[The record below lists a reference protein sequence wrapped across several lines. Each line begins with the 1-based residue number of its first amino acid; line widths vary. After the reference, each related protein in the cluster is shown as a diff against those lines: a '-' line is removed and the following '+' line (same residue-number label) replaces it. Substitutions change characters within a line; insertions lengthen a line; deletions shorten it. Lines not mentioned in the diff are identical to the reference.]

1 MAADGKRD
9 YYEVLGLAREA
20 SKDEI
25 RVAYR
30 KLARQYHP
38 DVSKESDAES
48 RFKEINEAYQILSDD
63 EKRSLYDRYGHAGVS
78 QGDMGG
84 GFEGFGF
91 GGLGDIFEEF
101 FGTGTRAGA
110 RQGPRRGADL
120 RYDLEISFEEA
131 VFGCQREIQINRLEV
146 CPTCRGSGAEPGTS
160 PMRCPDCRGTGQIRR
175 AQQSIFGSFVNVT
188 TCPRCSGAGEVVTTP
203 CHTCHGEQRVE
214 HARKLSVDIP
224 AGVDDDT
231 RIRLS
236 AEGEAGGRG
245 GPAGNLYVVL
255 HVKPHPFFRRREY
268 DILLNLNINIAQA
281 ALGGEITVDT
291 LDGKE
296 KLTISAGTQPG
307 SIFRLKGK
315 GVPRLQASGR
325 GDQII
330 ILNVSV
336 PTSLD
341 ANQKHLLAELGKT
354 LGGEATL
361 QDEKGFFDRFKE
373 ALGL

>member
-9 YYEVLGLAREA
+9 YYEVLGLSREA

-25 RVAYR
+25 RTAYR

-38 DVSKESDAES
+38 DVSREADAES
-48 RFKEINEAYQILSDD
+48 RFKEINEAYQVLSDD
-63 EKRSLYDRYGHAGVS
+63 EKRSLYDRFGHAGVS

-84 GFEGFGF
+84 YEGFGF

-101 FGTGTRAGA
+101 FGAGARTGA

-120 RYDLEISFEEA
+120 RFDLEISFEEA
-131 VFGCQREIQINRLEV
+131 VFGCQHDIQINRLEM
-146 CPTCRGSGAEPGTS
+146 CPTCRGSGAEPGTT

-188 TCPRCSGAGEVVTTP
+188 ACPRCSGSGEVVTTP

-214 HARKLSVDIP
+214 HTLKLSVDIP

-236 AEGEAGGRG
+236 GEGEAGTRG

-268 DILLNLNINIAQA
+268 DILLNMNINIAQA
-281 ALGGEITVDT
+281 ALGGDILVDT
-291 LDGKE
+291 LEGKE
-296 KLTISAGTQPG
+296 KLTVPPGTQPG
-307 SIFRLKGK
+307 TIFRLKGK

-325 GDQII
+325 GDEII
-330 ILNVSV
+330 VLSVAV
-336 PTSLD
+336 PTNLD
-341 ANQKHLLAELGKT
+341 ANQKQLLAELGKT
-354 LGGEATL
+354 LGSEVNEP
-361 QDEKGFFDRFKE
+361 DEKGFLDRIKE

>member
-1 MAADGKRD
+1 MASDSKRD
-9 YYEVLGLAREA
+9 YYEVLGLSREA
-20 SKDEI
+20 SKDDI
-25 RVAYR
+25 RAAYR

-38 DVSKESDAES
+38 DVSKEPDADS

-63 EKRSLYDRYGHAGVS
+63 EKRSLYDRFGHAGVS
-78 QGDMGG
+78 QGDAG

-101 FGTGTRAGA
+101 FGGGMRTGG

-120 RYDLEISFEEA
+120 RYDLEIAFEEA
-131 VFGCQREIQINRLEV
+131 VFGCQHEIQINRFEV

-160 PMRCPDCRGTGQIRR
+160 PMRCPDCRGSGQVRR
-175 AQQSIFGSFVNVT
+175 AQQSIFGSFVNVA
-188 TCPRCSGAGEVVTTP
+188 TCPRCGGTGEVVTTP

-214 HARKLSVDIP
+214 RERKLAVDIP

-236 AEGEAGGRG
+236 GEGEAGMLG

-268 DILLNLNINIAQA
+268 DILLNLNINMVQA
-281 ALGGEITVDT
+281 ALGGDVLVDT
-291 LDGKE
+291 LEGKE
-296 KLTISAGTQPG
+296 KLTIPAGTQPG

-325 GDQII
+325 GDQVI

-341 ANQKHLLAELGKT
+341 SNQRQLLVELGKT
-354 LGGEATL
+354 LGGEMVL
-361 QDEKGFFDRFKE
+361 QDEKGFFDRVKE

>member
-9 YYEVLGLAREA
+9 YYEVLGLSREA
-20 SKDEI
+20 NKDEI
-25 RVAYR
+25 RTAYR

-38 DVSKESDAES
+38 DVSREADAES
-48 RFKEINEAYQILSDD
+48 RFKEINEAYQVLSDD
-63 EKRSLYDRYGHAGVS
+63 EKRSLYDRFGHAGVS

-84 GFEGFGF
+84 YEGFGF

-101 FGTGTRAGA
+101 FGAGARTGA

-120 RYDLEISFEEA
+120 RFDLEISFEEA
-131 VFGCQREIQINRLEV
+131 VFGCQHDIQINRLEM
-146 CPTCRGSGAEPGTS
+146 CPTCRGSGAEPGTT

-188 TCPRCSGAGEVVTTP
+188 ACPRCSGSGEVVTTP

-214 HARKLSVDIP
+214 HTLKLSVDIP

-236 AEGEAGGRG
+236 GEGEAGTRG

-268 DILLNLNINIAQA
+268 DILLNMNINIAQA
-281 ALGGEITVDT
+281 ALGGDILVDT
-291 LDGKE
+291 LEGKE
-296 KLTISAGTQPG
+296 RLAVPPGTQPG
-307 SIFRLKGK
+307 TIFRLKGK

-325 GDQII
+325 GDEII
-330 ILNVSV
+330 VLSVAV
-336 PTSLD
+336 PTNLD
-341 ANQKHLLAELGKT
+341 ANQKQLLAELGKT
-354 LGGEATL
+354 LGSEVNEP
-361 QDEKGFFDRFKE
+361 DEKGFLDRIKE